1 MLHAMS
7 ENCEG
12 GYNINSMKYSGHY
25 HVAWNSNNITTQKV
39 TMLLSSRS

>member
-25 HVAWNSNNITTQKV
+25 HVAWNSNNITTQNSNNAIIYSK
-39 TMLLSSRS
+39 